1 MNDVSDGNQA
11 QDLETLLAERIA
23 DYRLCLLPL
32 EDALLEAAE
41 RLGHADGTPRASG
54 GVGLPGEGAE

>member
-1 MNDVSDGNQA
+1 MSDEPQPD
-11 QDLETLLAERIA
+11 QPPDLETLLAERIS

-41 RLGHADGTPRASG
+41 QLQDERE
-54 GVGLPGEGAE
+54 V